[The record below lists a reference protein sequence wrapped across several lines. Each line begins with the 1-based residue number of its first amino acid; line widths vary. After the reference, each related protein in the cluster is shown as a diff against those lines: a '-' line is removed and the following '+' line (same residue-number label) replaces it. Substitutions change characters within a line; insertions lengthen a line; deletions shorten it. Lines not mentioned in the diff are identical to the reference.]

1 MLAWDPVNRYGQHWL
16 TLHGVEVALVSDRQD
31 PAWPW
36 LVSVNRHRS
45 FDSKLVAGKAKTLA
59 HAKKM
64 AERWARVNLARLEI
78 EVADR
83 LARRRR

>member
-16 TLHGVEVALVSDRQD
+16 TLHGVEVVLVSEG
-31 PAWPW
+31 PPGSWT
-36 LVSVNRHRS
+36 VHVNRQRYMEAR
-45 FDSKLVAGKAKTLA
+45 VTAGKSPTLA

-64 AERWARVNLARLEI
+64 AERWARVNLARLEV